1 VADQG
6 VSFFREIK
14 QRERGLRKATPFFPS
29 GTGRKMQTAT
39 DADFEKIVRVIRERD
54 EEACTGFWFNLIQY
68 RRCRFIQGSV
78 VDEDSPRGT
87 HRDIALLSDRVTAD
101 DIAGFWPEIP
111 GHPVTPSEERR
122 LVAYLS
128 TRPPDTV
135 ELIVP
140 ERNVSRPVDW
150 DIFENAREFEIY
162 RDHIY
167 PEIIKIM
174 GAIISRDRAVSSVPP
189 PARRSRAQKTLPLRV
204 LDLGCGSGN
213 LIEAIYGHFRRKGG
227 ALGPA
232 GTAGP
237 GSGAMSPFQCYGVD
251 VSEENVEAARNRG
264 LENVFEG
271 DAEKIDEIF
280 PPGLT
285 FDLILFCGLLNRQV
299 VPTREKARAILG
311 KALERLRSGGHV
323 IVTGYTSCHLTA
335 EDLDRSGLEVLQ
347 KCLPRN
353 LFKDYDRYFLR
364 QLYTGRKK
372 PS

>member
-1 VADQG
+1 MADQG
-6 VSFFREIK
+6 VSFFRETK
-14 QRERGLRKATPFFPS
+14 QREGGLRKATPFFPS
-29 GTGRKMQTAT
+29 GAGKKVKTST
-39 DADFEKIVRVIRERD
+39 DGDFERTVRVIRERD
-54 EEACTGFWFNLIQY
+54 EEACAGFWFNLIRY
-68 RRCRFIQGSV
+68 GGCRFIQGSV

-87 HRDIALLSDRVTAD
+87 HRDIALLSDTVTVE
-101 DIAGFWPEIP
+101 DIAGFWPEIS

-128 TRPPDTV
+128 TRPPDAV

-167 PEIIKIM
+167 PEIIAIM
-174 GAIISRDRAVSSVPP
+174 GTIVSRDRPVSSVPP
-189 PARRSRAQKTLPLRV
+189 PARRSRAGKDFPLRV

-213 LIEAIYGHFRRKGG
+213 LIEAIYGHFGTKGG
-227 ALGPA
+227 ARGPA
-232 GTAGP
+232 GTARP
-237 GSGAMSPFQCYGVD
+237 GAGAMSPFQCYGVD

-264 LENVFEG
+264 LENIFEG

-299 VPTREKARAILG
+299 VPTREKAQAILG

-335 EDLDRSGLEVLQ
+335 EDLDRSGIEVLQ
-347 KCLPRN
+347 NCLPGN